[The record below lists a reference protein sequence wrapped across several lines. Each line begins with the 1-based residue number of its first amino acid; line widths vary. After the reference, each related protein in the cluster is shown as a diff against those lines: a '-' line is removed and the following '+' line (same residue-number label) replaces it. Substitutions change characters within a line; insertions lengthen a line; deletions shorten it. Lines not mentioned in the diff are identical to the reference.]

1 MNWNEP
7 VAALARLKSM
17 KSAKVRLSGGSHA
30 ATRLTPR
37 RYRGR
42 TLNRDEPLPP
52 GPPPPLSAEG
62 SSPLRSP
69 PAAATASVPATASV
83 LVSALAL
90 APGLAPGQ
98 AWAACESAFALFW
111 IFMYFGPQRA
121 NRELAGCHKGKGK
134 HEDRK
139 GKTLSTVHWRS
150 PRCFCTSHVHVKLG
164 GGGTED
170 DAGVCVC
177 TLWKQ
182 NPGAYFQDYFS
193 SAPADAGAEAPARIG
208 APVRLAAAL
217 AAPRAA

>member
-1 MNWNEP
+1 
-7 VAALARLKSM
+7 M

-164 GGGTED
+164 GG
-170 DAGVCVC
+170 ARRMMPVFVCAHSGNK
-177 TLWKQ
+177 T
-182 NPGAYFQDYFS
+182 
-193 SAPADAGAEAPARIG
+193 PAHTFKTTS
-208 APVRLAAAL
+208 PVHLQMREQKRPLA
-217 AAPRAA
+217 